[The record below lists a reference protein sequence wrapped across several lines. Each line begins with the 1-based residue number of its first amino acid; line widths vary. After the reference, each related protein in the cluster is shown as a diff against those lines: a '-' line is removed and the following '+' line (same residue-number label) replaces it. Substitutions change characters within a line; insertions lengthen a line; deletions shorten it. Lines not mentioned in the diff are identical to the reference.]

1 MTNAITTLDNN
12 QTHHIA
18 VVMQDTIASMTQSHL
33 DYSKRSLTAKN
44 YAVAISQYGDFAKS
58 SGFVVPTHSALEA
71 WRDTML
77 ADGYAVS
84 TINTKLAAMR
94 QLLNKVSKDITD
106 PVLKMNLRDWSSVD
120 GLPAPKSQDDD
131 SETYGKRLTLKQLKS
146 WLKSIDT
153 SNIKGLRDKAI
164 LATLAYTGLR
174 IFELEN
180 LTIRD
185 LFLTETTDGLRACRV
200 SSGKRGKSRMV
211 VYSSYEPKF
220 LEYVQNYLD
229 AIGKTPLFNA
239 DDSVFYGT
247 INRKG
252 TIYTTKTPLKKR
264 SLQKVVSS
272 YPAPYGK
279 QDKLETLSAHD
290 LRRTYAKLC
299 RDAGMAWDA
308 LQLQLGHDDIKT
320 TQQYVGME
328 VDNNERMPAWE

>member
-1 MTNAITTLDNN
+1 MTNAITTLSDN
-12 QTHHIA
+12 QKQQIIG
-18 VVMQDTIASMTQSHL
+18 VMQQTVHSLTQSQL

-44 YAVAISQYGDFAKS
+44 YAVAISQYGDFAQA
-58 SGFVVPTHSALEA
+58 SGFVVPTYSALEA

-94 QLLNKVSKDITD
+94 QLLNKASKDITD
-106 PVLKMNLRDWSSVD
+106 PLLKMNLRDWASVD
-120 GLPAPKSQDDD
+120 GLPAPKAQDDD

-146 WLKSIDT
+146 WLDDIDT
-153 SNIKGLRDKAI
+153 TDIKGKRDKAI

-200 SSGKRGKSRMV
+200 RSGKRGKSRMV
-211 VYSSYEPKF
+211 VYPSYEPKF
-220 LEYVQNYLD
+220 LEDVQNYLD

-239 DDSVFYGT
+239 DDRVFYGT

-264 SLQKVVSS
+264 ALQKIVTS

-279 QDKLETLSAHD
+279 QNKLETLSAHD

-328 VDNNERMPAWE
+328 VNNTERMPAWE